1 MDPDTSPTARA
12 LLTLE
17 ALQDAPGIT
26 AERLAARLGVTERA
40 ARRYVGILRE
50 AGIPVESTRGPY
62 GGYRLG
68 RGVRLP
74 PLRFTQVE
82 ALGLV
87 MAVLDGHHDPDSPD
101 PVGTALGKLV
111 RALPRPVAAQVDAVR
126 RSTAP
131 APDRAAARPDP
142 DTTAALVGASTEGHR
157 VRITYRSEA
166 GNEWDV
172 EIDPWAV
179 VVRHGRWYVV
189 CWAHRPGDRRAFRV
203 DRIQRL
209 EVLDHTFAAPADLD
223 PVATLEELLAVGWEH
238 RAEVLIEAPL
248 EEVRFLGRALGR
260 LEAVD
265 GTTTRLTGTTSN
277 PYWYA
282 AQLVLTPVPF
292 RVVGGPE
299 LRVAVARL
307 GHHLLRAAGEPEAG
321 PATD

>member
-1 MDPDTSPTARA
+1 MASPVTNTVTLWYSTCARCRSRLRRVSADGGWGWSRPAASSPPAFQANWARERSSANNSISASPASAGGSVNLVSRTVLSVMTGTLGSVPDDPLPDGTRPMDPDTSPTARA

-17 ALQDAPGIT
+17 ALQNSPGIT

-74 PLRFTQVE
+74 PLTFSQVE

-131 APDRAAARPDP
+131 APDRSAARPDP
-142 DTTAALVGASTEGHR
+142 ETTATLVGASADRRR

-172 EIDPWAV
+172 DIDPWAV

-203 DRIQRL
+203 DRVQ
-209 EVLDHTFAAPADLD
+209 H
-223 PVATLEELLAVGWEH
+223 
-238 RAEVLIEAPL
+238 
-248 EEVRFLGRALGR
+248 
-260 LEAVD
+260 
-265 GTTTRLTGTTSN
+265 
-277 PYWYA
+277 
-282 AQLVLTPVPF
+282 
-292 RVVGGPE
+292 
-299 LRVAVARL
+299 
-307 GHHLLRAAGEPEAG
+307 
-321 PATD
+321 